1 MFAAKNGYH
10 EALNALIELNSTS
23 INQEDNQQRTILMHV
38 LQAEPF
44 DRRLADRLVDEWEAD
59 VDHID
64 IYGRSI
70 LIKLV

>member
-1 MFAAKNGYH
+1 M
-10 EALNALIELNSTS
+10 
-23 INQEDNQQRTILMHV
+23 MHV
-38 LQAEPF
+38 LQADPF